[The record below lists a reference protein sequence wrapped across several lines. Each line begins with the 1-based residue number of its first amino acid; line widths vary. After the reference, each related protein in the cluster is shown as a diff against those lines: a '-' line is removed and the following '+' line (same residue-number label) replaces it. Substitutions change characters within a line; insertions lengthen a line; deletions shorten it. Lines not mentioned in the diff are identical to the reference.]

1 MTMTTKPSNIL
12 ITVRTLNNGTMGHR
26 ADGRRTRMTSTHD
39 MCLPYTLGTKQ
50 KPEKKFDKILE
61 FVTSLYDVITVSA
74 YFLLHIKYGSDARLH
89 IGAFIVMICRLVA
102 LL

>member
-1 MTMTTKPSNIL
+1 MKKT
-12 ITVRTLNNGTMGHR
+12 
-26 ADGRRTRMTSTHD
+26 
-39 MCLPYTLGTKQ
+39 
-50 KPEKKFDKILE
+50 EKNVFDKILE

-74 YFLLHIKYGSDARLH
+74 KFLLHIKYASGARLH